1 MNHPPDQPW
10 WNRTWLLGLLLV
22 VATVMA
28 YQPAWNAGFIWDDDD
43 YVTHNPL
50 LTAPD
55 GLKRIWFS
63 LDSPSQY
70 FPLTYTAF
78 RVERALWGFNASGYH
93 WVNILLH
100 SVNALL
106 VWGLLRRLKI
116 GGSWLAAA
124 IFALHPVNVESVA
137 WITELKNVQ
146 SLFFSLLAMLMWVE
160 FVERENGWRWYGLTM
175 LFYGLA
181 LLSKTTACTL
191 PAAMLLVLWLKGRAI
206 RWSLVRQLVPFLM
219 MGVAMGLVSMWW
231 ERHHQGTHGETYSI
245 GLLERILIASRA
257 IWFYAGK
264 LIWPVNLT
272 FNYPLW
278 KINASNP
285 LAYVWLIAGVGM
297 CGLIY
302 YLRRFV
308 GRGLEVATV
317 YYVATL
323 SPLLGFIM
331 LYTFRYSFVADHYQY
346 VASIGPIA
354 LIAAWICKG
363 TGLGAAA
370 SWSAV
375 APHRF

>member
-1 MNHPPDQPW
+1 MPGSIRNFSSRLAR
-10 WNRTWLLGLLLV
+10 NRTWLLGLLLV

-50 LTAPD
+50 VTAPD

-78 RVERALWGFNASGYH
+78 RVERALWGLNASGYH

-206 RWSLVRQLVPFLM
+206 RWSLMRQLVPFLM

-231 ERHHQGTHGETYSI
+231 ERHHQGTHGETFSI
-245 GLLERILIASRA
+245 GLLERILIPSSA
-257 IWFYAGK
+257 ICF
-264 LIWPVNLT
+264 
-272 FNYPLW
+272 
-278 KINASNP
+278 
-285 LAYVWLIAGVGM
+285 
-297 CGLIY
+297 
-302 YLRRFV
+302 
-308 GRGLEVATV
+308 
-317 YYVATL
+317 
-323 SPLLGFIM
+323 
-331 LYTFRYSFVADHYQY
+331 
-346 VASIGPIA
+346 
-354 LIAAWICKG
+354 
-363 TGLGAAA
+363 
-370 SWSAV
+370 
-375 APHRF
+375 